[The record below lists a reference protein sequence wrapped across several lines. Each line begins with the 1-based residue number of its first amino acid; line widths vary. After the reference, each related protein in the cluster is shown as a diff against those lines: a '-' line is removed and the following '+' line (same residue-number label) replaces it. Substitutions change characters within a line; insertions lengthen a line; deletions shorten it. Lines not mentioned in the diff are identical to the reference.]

1 MRIAVTGASGNLG
14 SALVRRLEADGTH
27 QVLGISRRAPD
38 LLRPRLTWAEI
49 DLAEPESAT
58 RLATAFDGVDAVVH
72 LAWQIQPGRDI
83 PRLHAVNVDGSRRVA
98 EAAAAAG
105 VEHLVVV
112 TSIGSYG
119 PGPDKAREPREVDE
133 SWPTTGI
140 PTSTYSRHKAEV
152 ERILDDV
159 EAAHPGLAVTRI
171 RPALVFQAGA
181 ASEIA
186 RLFLGPLVPTRLAG
200 RLPLPV
206 LPLPAQLT
214 FQVVH
219 ADDVAT
225 AISTVLEQRAAGAYN
240 VASEPVLT
248 PQDLARAIGARRA
261 VPLPLVVLRT
271 AATITWH
278 ARLQPTDAGWVDLAA
293 KSPLIST
300 AAIRKLGWTPRR
312 TTHEAL
318 AELITAMREGKG
330 ADGYPPLHSR

>member
-27 QVLGISRRAPD
+27 QVLGISRRAPEP
-38 LLRPRLTWAEI
+38 LRPGLTWAEV
-49 DLAEPESAT
+49 DLAEPQSST
-58 RLATAFDGVDAVVH
+58 PLAAAFDGVDAVVH

-105 VEHLVVV
+105 VGHLVVV
-112 TSIGSYG
+112 TSIGSYAA
-119 PGPDKAREPREVDE
+119 GPDKAREVDE
-133 SWPTTGI
+133 SWPTLGI

-159 EAAHPGLAVTRI
+159 EERYPQLAVSRI

-206 LPLPAQLT
+206 LPLPGQLT

-225 AISTVLEQRAAGAYN
+225 AITTVLEQGATGAYN

-300 AAIRKLGWTPRR
+300 AKIRKLGWTPRR
-312 TTHEAL
+312 TTHETM

-330 ADGYPPLHSR
+330 KDEYPPLHSR